1 MDKDTLRGRSSW
13 PSSNTVP
20 YSPPSSTC
28 TWGFYFISHCHPH
41 FKYRHKCL
49 LLEIPKYY
57 RPEEKRQRPIT
68 AHGQLLLHTMF
79 SPVLWFWAFAHAT
92 HCLPQVLFLPFLLCN
107 PLLISLIISYV
118 LSLFCSLSWSLL
130 APVELIIPFFVPSLY
145 SELTTITASLIQG
158 YLYLLICLLPLPRTK
173 LKAGG
178 MFYSFISLV

>member
-1 MDKDTLRGRSSW
+1 MDKDTPRGRSSW

-49 LLEIPKYY
+49 LLEIPKYH

-107 PLLISLIISYV
+107 PLLISLIISYIFSLFLQPFWISSHPCRV
-118 LSLFCSLSWSLL
+118 DHSLLCALTTLWINYHYCIFNTGLSLFTYMS
-130 APVELIIPFFVPSLY
+130 
-145 SELTTITASLIQG
+145 ASS
-158 YLYLLICLLPLPRTK
+158 T
-173 LKAGG
+173 
-178 MFYSFISLV
+178 